1 MRLESAVATV
11 LLSILLSGAA
21 AHAQQKPGDFPVRAV
36 RLVVPYPPGASN
48 DIVARLLGQKLSEAW
63 GQQLVID
70 NRSGGGG
77 LIGAEIVARASPDGY
92 TLLMTNPGSNAINFA
107 LRAKTPYRPE
117 DFASVTLLGWSP
129 IMLLTSAAFP
139 AANMNE
145 LIAIARAKP
154 GQLSGGSSGTGGS
167 SHLALE
173 FFKMLSGTDILHVP
187 YKGAAPAITDMI
199 AGQVSIIFTTPVTAQ
214 AMIRAGKIKALAVA
228 GNRRLDVFPDVPTT
242 SEQGMKGYD
251 VNIWFGISAPAGTPR
266 PLILRIARDLHVA
279 IASADVKERFAGLG
293 LAPQV
298 STPEAFDR
306 LIREDIER
314 WSTVVKAA
322 KLAP

>member
-1 MRLESAVATV
+1 MRLESAVVAV
-11 LLSILLSGAA
+11 LLSVLLPGAPT
-21 AHAQQKPGDFPVRAV
+21 HAQQKAGDFPARAV

-77 LIGAEIVARASPDGY
+77 LVGAEIVARASPDGY

-145 LIAIARAKP
+145 LIAIARSKP
-154 GQLSGGSSGTGGS
+154 GQLSGGSSGAGGS

-173 FFKMLSGTDILHVP
+173 YFKMLSGTDILHVP

-228 GNRRLDVFPDVPTT
+228 GNRRTGAEEVWMAGVARAVRD
-242 SEQGMKGYD
+242 
-251 VNIWFGISAPAGTPR
+251 PAGTPR
-266 PLILRIARDLHVA
+266 SPVLTFRDVSRRRELEEDLRQAKIRAEAAANAKGEFLANMSHEVRTPL
-279 IASADVKERFAGLG
+279 
-293 LAPQV
+293 
-298 STPEAFDR
+298 T
-306 LIREDIER
+306 
-314 WSTVVKAA
+314 
-322 KLAP
+322 

>member
-1 MRLESAVATV
+1 MRLESAVAAV
-11 LLSILLSGAA
+11 LLSMLLPVAP
-21 AHAQQKPGDFPVRAV
+21 AHAQQKAIGFPVRAV

-70 NRSGGGG
+70 NRSGAGG
-77 LIGAEIVARASPDGY
+77 LVGAEIVARSIPDGY

-139 AANMNE
+139 ATNMNE

-173 FFKMLSGTDILHVP
+173 LFKMLSGTDILHVP
-187 YKGAAPAITDMI
+187 Y
-199 AGQVSIIFTTPVTAQ
+199 
-214 AMIRAGKIKALAVA
+214 
-228 GNRRLDVFPDVPTT
+228 
-242 SEQGMKGYD
+242 
-251 VNIWFGISAPAGTPR
+251 
-266 PLILRIARDLHVA
+266 
-279 IASADVKERFAGLG
+279 
-293 LAPQV
+293 
-298 STPEAFDR
+298 
-306 LIREDIER
+306 
-314 WSTVVKAA
+314 
-322 KLAP
+322 

>member
-1 MRLESAVATV
+1 MSLMCAPGNSPTAAPGDARNVQSAQEGGDLKLEIRVAAV
-11 LLSILLSGAA
+11 LLSVLLPGTCALDQPKA
-21 AHAQQKPGDFPVRAV
+21 GDFPARAV

-48 DIVARLLGQKLSEAW
+48 DIVARPL
-63 GQQLVID
+63 
-70 NRSGGGG
+70 
-77 LIGAEIVARASPDGY
+77 PDGY

-139 AANMNE
+139 ATNMNE
-145 LIAIARAKP
+145 LIAIARSKP
-154 GQLSGGSSGTGGS
+154 GQLTGGSSGTGGS

-173 FFKMLSGTDILHVP
+173 LFKMLSGTDILHVP

-199 AGQVSIIFTTPVTAQ
+199 VGQVSIIFTTPVTA
-214 AMIRAGKIKALAVA
+214 
-228 GNRRLDVFPDVPTT
+228 
-242 SEQGMKGYD
+242 QGMKGYD

-266 PLILRIARDLHVA
+266 PVILRIARDLHTAV
-279 IASADVKERFAGLG
+279 ASADVKERFAGLG
-293 LAPQV
+293 LEPQV
-298 STPEAFDR
+298 GTPEAFDR
-306 LIREDIER
+306 IIREDIER
-314 WSTVVKAA
+314 WSKVVKAV